1 MGIGIL
7 MVFVVSLVY
16 KGRNRI
22 QKALA
27 RYRDKSAKKDLDNG
41 IRLS

>member
-7 MVFVVSLVY
+7 VVFVVSLVY

-22 QKALA
+22 QKALV
-27 RYRDKSAKKDLDNG
+27 RYKDKLTKRKTDNG
-41 IRLS
+41 NSHL